1 MRATLLV
8 GLCACGRVS
17 FAPFADDAAISTS
30 DDATLGDATLDDA
43 MSSTDGSMQ
52 ATCGPQLALCDLF
65 EGTSINGNRWTSQG
79 GTVVI
84 DDVVAHRGQRS
95 IRFDMPALQ
104 ANTQF
109 GSFLGHSSA
118 LVSGASQLWVRVW
131 MRMSAVP
138 LSTNAL
144 ELLTIAQTSG
154 LGNFVFARSNEME
167 LYVQYTM
174 ASNEGGV
181 PPPVNT
187 WFCVVW
193 HVVHATDNT
202 GSMAFTSDVLPAMSV
217 TNTTTQGSPANDLFA
232 IGPFFAANNVD
243 VAQPAFSV
251 WFDDVIVD
259 DAPVTCGD

>member
-1 MRATLLV
+1 MRAALLV
-8 GLCACGRVS
+8 GLSACGRLS
-17 FAPFADDAAISTS
+17 FAPFADDAAMSPP
-30 DDATLGDATLDDA
+30 DDATGGDALADA

-65 EGTSINGNRWTSQG
+65 EGTAINGNRWTSQG
-79 GTVVI
+79 GTVRI

-118 LVSGASQLWVRVW
+118 LVSGASQLWVRAW
-131 MRMSAVP
+131 LRMSALPV
-138 LSTNAL
+138 STNAL

-167 LYVQYTM
+167 LYVQYTTD
-174 ASNEGGV
+174 SDEGGV

-193 HVVHATDNT
+193 HVVLAADNT
-202 GSMAFTSDVLPAMSV
+202 GSLAFTSDVLPAMSV
-217 TNTTTQGSPANDLFA
+217 TNTTTQGTPANDLFS
-232 IGPFFAANNVD
+232 IGAFFAANNVD